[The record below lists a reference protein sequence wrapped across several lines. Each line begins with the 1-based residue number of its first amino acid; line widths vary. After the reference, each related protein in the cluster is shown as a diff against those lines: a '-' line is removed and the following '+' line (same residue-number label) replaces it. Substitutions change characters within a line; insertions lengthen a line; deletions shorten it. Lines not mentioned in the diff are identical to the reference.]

1 MTLPF
6 YGLLP
11 FFSGAIEK
19 GNSPGWFRPCCCCFA
34 APRFLLFRIKN
45 RSWKFDVIFD
55 GFLVS
60 IFARLG
66 WWSWVIGRR
75 DWRRDRRRLFCR
87 LRFSVGNGSQS
98 RKMEWNLSPENR
110 KATHTDRQTD
120 NMRWIN
126 LIKKKEKPVGYCLH
140 WKLTSL
146 AKNQRDRSSTT
157 LFRIRLNWNSIR
169 FRHYPRPNIKPI
181 ISHVSL

>member
-1 MTLPF
+1 MTFPF

-19 GNSPGWFRPCCCCFA
+19 GNSPGWFRPCCCCCFA

-45 RSWKFDVIFD
+45 WSWKFDVIFD

-87 LRFSVGNGSQS
+87 LRFSVGNGSQMQS

-110 KATHTDRQTD
+110 KATHTQTDRQTD

-126 LIKKKEKPVGYCLH
+126 LIEKKEKKKNLLVIVSIENWRVWRRINGIVETRRRRYSAFVWIGIPFDFVIILH
-140 WKLTSL
+140 
-146 AKNQRDRSSTT
+146 
-157 LFRIRLNWNSIR
+157 RI
-169 FRHYPRPNIKPI
+169 
-181 ISHVSL
+181 

>member
-1 MTLPF
+1 MLLITDDFPTKKMAVVKKKSLSLNSLRFLWPFLF

-19 GNSPGWFRPCCCCFA
+19 GNSPGWFRPCCCCCFA
-34 APRFLLFRIKN
+34 APRFLWFRIKN

-110 KATHTDRQTD
+110 KATHTQTD
-120 NMRWIN
+120 RCG
-126 LIKKKEKPVGYCLH
+126 E
-140 WKLTSL
+140 
-146 AKNQRDRSSTT
+146 
-157 LFRIRLNWNSIR
+157 
-169 FRHYPRPNIKPI
+169 
-181 ISHVSL
+181 